1 VKPVNLL
8 PASARPY
15 VASDRKP
22 TSSYA
27 LLGVLALLV
36 VAAVVYVS
44 TSNKITTRKDQ
55 IQTAQAE
62 QAQAQQK
69 AASLQS
75 YGTYSQIAS
84 TRISTVASLAVGR
97 IDYER
102 LMRETARV
110 LPAGVWLSSVD
121 AEAGT
126 GSTSAT
132 TATGGTATGTGSP
145 TVQLV
150 GCAKNQDDVAATLVR
165 LRAIHGSDDV
175 NLNSSGTSAG
185 AGTGGGGGA
194 TGTGCGNGYAFQI
207 LVNLNA
213 SKINGA
219 GDYGT
224 KVPSDLG
231 GGS

>member
-1 VKPVNLL
+1 MKPVNLL

-15 VASDRKP
+15 VAAEGKP
-22 TSSYA
+22 TGTYA
-27 LLGVLALLV
+27 VLAVLALLV

-44 TSNKITTRKDQ
+44 TSNKITTRKGQ

-75 YGTYSQIAS
+75 YGTYTQIAS
-84 TRISTVASLAVGR
+84 TRISTVASLAMGR

-110 LPAGVWLSSVD
+110 LPAGVWLNSVD

-126 GSTSAT
+126 GTTSPT
-132 TATGGTATGTGSP
+132 TGATGAATGSGSP
-145 TVQLV
+145 TVQMM
-150 GCAKNQDDVAATLVR
+150 GCAKSQDSVAATLVR

-175 NLNSSGTSAG
+175 NLNASSKPMGATG
-185 AGTGGGGGA
+185 AGTA
-194 TGTGCGNGYAFQI
+194 ATGCGDGYSFDI
-207 LVNLNA
+207 LVNLDA
-213 SKINGA
+213 SKVNGA
-219 GDYGT
+219 GDYGS

>member
-8 PASARPY
+8 PPSARPY
-15 VASDRKP
+15 VSSGGKS
-22 TSSYA
+22 TSTYA

-44 TSNKITTRKDQ
+44 TTNKITTRKDQ

-62 QAQAQQK
+62 QAQAQAK
-69 AASLQS
+69 AASLQT

-110 LPAGVWLSSVD
+110 LPGGVWLTSLD

-126 GSTSAT
+126 GTATATPTTAGSAT
-132 TATGGTATGTGSP
+132 GAGQP
-145 TVQLV
+145 TVHLI

-175 NLNSSGTSAG
+175 GLNASTKPLGVS
-185 AGTGGGGGA
+185 GGGDSGS
-194 TGTGCGNGYAFQI
+194 TGCGSKYAFDI
-207 LVNLNA
+207 LVNLEAN
-213 SKINGA
+213 KVNGA
-219 GDYGT
+219 GDFGE
-224 KVPSDLG
+224 KVPSNLG

>member
-1 VKPVNLL
+1 MRPVNLL
-8 PASARPY
+8 PESARPY
-15 VASDRKP
+15 VASSGKS

-27 LLGVLALLV
+27 VLGVLAMLV
-36 VAAVVYVS
+36 IGAVVYVTTTNTI
-44 TSNKITTRKDQ
+44 TSRKDK

-62 QAQAQQK
+62 QAQAQAK

-110 LPAGVWLSSVD
+110 LPSGVWLSSLD

-126 GSTSAT
+126 GAAGTTPTSSSSGSNS
-132 TATGGTATGTGSP
+132 GGPS
-145 TVQLV
+145 VHLQ
-150 GCAKNQDDVAATLVR
+150 GCAKGQTQVAETLVR
-165 LRAIHGSDDV
+165 LRAVHGSDDV
-175 NLNSSGTSAG
+175 DLNSSTKALGGSADA
-185 AGTGGGGGA
+185 AGTGG
-194 TGTGCGNGYAFQI
+194 CGSNYSFDI
-207 LVNLNA
+207 LVNLSSA
-213 SKINGA
+213 EVNGA
-219 GDYGT
+219 GDYGQ
-224 KVPSDLG
+224 KVPASLG